1 MDLLSESAA
10 EADRGPT
17 RVTVR
22 SGVTFLVVQTN
33 AVREHLAAII
43 DQQLKGMEG
52 HTGGR
57 VALCLSEVDD
67 MNSAFINVLI
77 EADRRFR
84 ERGGR
89 LVLFGLNPELSRLFR
104 DTGLDKRLS
113 VSADCNRAVKRIK
126 RLESPRRRQL
136 WTWFTRQAA

>member
-1 MDLLSESAA
+1 MDLLSEPAA
-10 EADRGPT
+10 QADRGPT
-17 RVTVR
+17 RVTIR

-33 AVREHLAAII
+33 AVREHLAALI
-43 DQQLKGMEG
+43 DQQLKSLVA

-84 ERGGR
+84 EAGGR
-89 LVLFGLNPELSRLFR
+89 LVLFGLNAELTRLFR
-104 DTGLDKRLS
+104 DTGLDKRLC
-113 VSADCNRAVKRIK
+113 VSADCNRALKRIK
-126 RLESPRRRQL
+126 RLEAPRSGLL
-136 WTWFTRQAA
+136 WTWFTRRAA